1 MKHWFKD
8 QHFRSLLK
16 NTSYLGFSKIVA
28 ALAGVATLAFAGRGL
43 GVILFGTLILITS
56 YVKAVS
62 GIAKFQ
68 SWQLIVRY
76 GGHGVAHGDPEH
88 FKVATGFAFALD
100 VISGFGGMLIGA
112 ALLPFIGAWVGI
124 KPEYLWLGMLYCTVV
139 PVMSS
144 ATPDG
149 VLRVLD
155 RFDLISWS
163 ATLLPISRAILAG
176 IAFSSGAS
184 FPVYVVIW
192 FATDLAGNVYPW
204 YLGWRELARNGMLVG
219 IRPTLKPTMLP
230 GAWRF
235 AINVNLASSVQAVWG
250 PIGRLV
256 VGGLLG
262 PAGAALFRVA
272 STLADSAQRPADLLG
287 KAFYP
292 EIVRMDL
299 SSKKPWK
306 LMLRGTVL
314 VSGIALVAILLLLVG
329 GKPLMAAIFG
339 KEFLGAYE
347 PLLILIAIPFIG
359 IFSFPLSPML
369 YALGRSDGPLKAKL
383 LGSAIFFA
391 TIAPLSW
398 ALDVVGAAIA
408 LVLAN
413 AVNAGA
419 MMVQLRGEHR
429 RVRGPRSEPRTQA

>member
-1 MKHWFKD
+1 MRHWFKD

-16 NTSYLGFSKIVA
+16 NSSYLGVSKGVA
-28 ALAGVATLAFAGRGL
+28 AVCGIATVAFAGRGL
-43 GVILFGTLILITS
+43 GVIMFGILILITS
-56 YVKAVS
+56 YAKAVN
-62 GIAKFQ
+62 GIARFQ

-100 VISGFGGMLIGA
+100 VVSGIGGMLVGV
-112 ALLPFIGAWVGI
+112 ALLPFIASWVGI
-124 KPEYLWLGMLYCTVV
+124 TSDSLWLAILYCTLL
-139 PVMSS
+139 PVMNS

-163 ATLLPISRAILAG
+163 GTLTPITRAVLAG
-176 IAFSSGAS
+176 IAFFTHAS
-184 FPVYVVIW
+184 FAAYVAIW
-192 FATDLAGNVYPW
+192 FVTELVGDLYLW
-204 YLGWRELARNGMLVG
+204 YLGWRELKRHDLMGG
-219 IRPTLKPTMLP
+219 IRPTLRPTVLP

-235 AINVNLASSVQAVWG
+235 AINVNLATSVQAVWG

-272 STLADSAQRPADLLG
+272 SMLADSAQKPSDLLG

-292 EIVRMDL
+292 QVMRMDL
-299 SSKKPWK
+299 SSKQPWK
-306 LMLRGTVL
+306 LMLRGTAL
-314 VSGIALVAILLLLVG
+314 VSFVMLLAILLMLVG
-329 GKPLMAAIFG
+329 GKPLMQILFG

-347 PLLILIAIPFIG
+347 PLVIMLAIPFLG

-369 YALGRSDGPLKAKL
+369 YALGRSDGPLKAQL
-383 LGSAIFFA
+383 LGSAIFFV

-398 ALDVVGAAIA
+398 AWGVIGAAVA

-413 AVNAGA
+413 VVNTAA

-429 RVRGPRSEPRTQA
+429 RVRAKPA

>member
-16 NTSYLGFSKIVA
+16 NSSYLGASKIVA
-28 ALAGVATLAFAGRGL
+28 ALAGVAMLAFAGRGL

-76 GGHGVAHGDPEH
+76 GGHGIAHGDPEH

-100 VISGFGGMLIGA
+100 MMSGIGGMIVGA
-112 ALLPFIGAWVGI
+112 ILLPFVSNWVGI
-124 KPEYLWLGMLYCTVV
+124 TPEYLWLGMLYCTLL
-139 PVMSS
+139 PIMAS

-163 ATLLPISRAILAG
+163 STVTPIGRAVLAG
-176 IAFSSGAS
+176 IAFVTGAG
-184 FPVYVVIW
+184 FPVYVAIW
-192 FATDLAGNVYPW
+192 YVTELVGDLYVW
-204 YLGWRELARNGMLVG
+204 YLGWRELKRHNLLGG
-219 IRPTLKPTMLP
+219 IRPTLKPTVLA

-235 AINVNLASSVQAVWG
+235 AIDVNLATSVQAVWG

-272 STLADSAQRPADLLG
+272 STLADSAQKPADLLG

-292 EIVRMDL
+292 EVMRMDL
-299 SSKKPWK
+299 SSKTPWK
-306 LMLRGTVL
+306 LMLRGTAL
-314 VSGIALVAILLLLVG
+314 VSLIMLLAILLLVVG
-329 GKPLMAAIFG
+329 GRPLMALIFG
-339 KEFLGAYE
+339 RAFVGAYE
-347 PLLILIAIPFIG
+347 PLMILMAIPFLG
-359 IFSFPLSPML
+359 IFSFPLTPML

-383 LGSAIFFA
+383 LGSVVFFI

-398 ALDVVGAAIA
+398 QWNIVGAAIA

-413 AVNAGA
+413 LVNTVA

-429 RVRGPRSEPRTQA
+429 RVRPKPA

>member
-16 NTSYLGFSKIVA
+16 NSSYLGVSKIVA
-28 ALAGVATLAFAGRGL
+28 ALCGVATLAFAGRGL
-43 GVILFGTLILITS
+43 GVIMFGTLILITS

-76 GGHGVAHGDPEH
+76 GGHGVAHGDAEH

-100 VISGFGGMLIGA
+100 AVSGIGGLIIGA
-112 ALLPFIGAWVGI
+112 ALLPFIASWVGI
-124 KPEYLWLGMLYCTVV
+124 EPQYLWLGMLYCTVL
-139 PVMSS
+139 PVMSA

-163 ATLLPISRAILAG
+163 GTLMPILRAVLAAAAFAT
-176 IAFSSGAS
+176 GAS
-184 FPVYVVIW
+184 FAVYVTIW
-192 FATDLAGNVYPW
+192 FVTDLIGNLYPW
-204 YLGWRELARNGMLVG
+204 YLAWRELRRNRLLEG
-219 IRPTLKPTMLP
+219 IRPTLRPAALA

-235 AINVNLASSVQAVWG
+235 AIEVNLTTSVQAIWG

-272 STLADSAQRPADLLG
+272 STLADSAAKPADLLG

-292 EIVRMDL
+292 EIIRMDL
-299 SSKKPWK
+299 TSNKPWK
-306 LMLRGTVL
+306 LMLRGTALISAVAVL
-314 VSGIALVAILLLLVG
+314 AILLMLIG
-329 GKPLMAAIFG
+329 GKPLMALIFG
-339 KEFLGAYE
+339 KAFLGAYA
-347 PLLILIAIPFIG
+347 PLVILMAIPFIG
-359 IFSFPLSPML
+359 IFSFPLTPML
-369 YALGRSDGPLKAKL
+369 YALGRSDAPLKAKL
-383 LGSAIFFA
+383 LGSAIFFV
-391 TIAPLSW
+391 TIAPLSLAW
-398 ALDVVGAAIA
+398 DVVGAAIA

-413 AVNAGA
+413 VVNSAA
-419 MMVQLRGEHR
+419 MMIHLRGEHR
-429 RVRGPRSEPRTQA
+429 RVRPKTA

>member
-16 NTSYLGFSKIVA
+16 NSSYLGVSKIVA
-28 ALAGVATLAFAGRGL
+28 ALCGVATLAFAGRGL
-43 GVILFGTLILITS
+43 GVVMFGTLILITS

-76 GGHGVAHGDPEH
+76 GGHGVAHGDAEH

-100 VISGFGGMLIGA
+100 AVSGIGGLIIGA
-112 ALLPFIGAWVGI
+112 ALLPFIASWVGI
-124 KPEYLWLGMLYCTVV
+124 EPQYLWLGMLYCTVL
-139 PVMSS
+139 PVMSA

-163 ATLLPISRAILAG
+163 GTLMPILRAVLAAAAFAT
-176 IAFSSGAS
+176 GAS
-184 FPVYVVIW
+184 FAVYVTIW
-192 FATDLAGNVYPW
+192 FVTDLIGNLYPW
-204 YLGWRELARNGMLVG
+204 YLAWRELRRNRLLEG
-219 IRPTLKPTMLP
+219 IRPTLRPAVLA

-235 AINVNLASSVQAVWG
+235 AIEVNLTTSVQAIWG

-272 STLADSAQRPADLLG
+272 STLADSAAKPADLLG

-292 EIVRMDL
+292 EIIRMDL
-299 SSKKPWK
+299 TSNKPWK
-306 LMLRGTVL
+306 LMLRGTALISAVAVL
-314 VSGIALVAILLLLVG
+314 AILLMLIG
-329 GKPLMAAIFG
+329 GKPLMALIFG
-339 KEFLGAYE
+339 KAFLGAYA
-347 PLLILIAIPFIG
+347 PLVILMAIPFIG
-359 IFSFPLSPML
+359 IFSFPLTPML
-369 YALGRSDGPLKAKL
+369 YALGRSDAPLKAKL
-383 LGSAIFFA
+383 LGSAIFFV
-391 TIAPLSW
+391 TIAPLSLAW
-398 ALDVVGAAIA
+398 DVVGAAIA

-413 AVNAGA
+413 VVNSAA
-419 MMVQLRGEHR
+419 MMIHLRGEHR
-429 RVRGPRSEPRTQA
+429 RVRPKTA

>member
-8 QHFRSLLK
+8 QHFRSLVK
-16 NTSYLGFSKIVA
+16 NTSYLGISKIVA
-28 ALAGVATLAFAGRGL
+28 GIAGVATVAFAGRGL

-100 VISGFGGMLIGA
+100 VVSGIGGMLMGA
-112 ALLPFIGAWVGI
+112 ALLPFIGTWAGI
-124 KPEYLWLGMLYCTVV
+124 QPQYLWLGMLYCTVV

-155 RFDLISWS
+155 RFDLLSWS
-163 ATLLPISRAILAG
+163 STLLPISRAVLCAAAFVAG
-176 IAFSSGAS
+176 SSFTA
-184 FPVYVVIW
+184 YVVIW
-192 FATDLAGNVYPW
+192 FATDLIGNIYPW
-204 YLGWRELARNGMLVG
+204 YLGWRELNRHGLHVG
-219 IRPTLKPTMLP
+219 IRPTLKPDALP

-235 AINVNLASSVQAVWG
+235 AIDVNLASSVQAVWG

-272 STLADSAQRPADLLG
+272 STLAEGAQRPADLLG

-292 EIVRMDL
+292 EVMRMDL
-299 SSKKPWK
+299 TSGRPWK
-306 LMLRGTVL
+306 LMLRGTVM
-314 VSGIALVAILLLLVG
+314 VGILAVAAILILVVG
-329 GKPLMAAIFG
+329 GKPLMSLIFG
-339 KEFLGAYE
+339 KAFLGAYV
-347 PLLILIAIPFIG
+347 PLVILMAIPFIG
-359 IFSFPLSPML
+359 IFGFPLSPML

-383 LGSAIFFA
+383 LGSAVFFL

-413 AVNAGA
+413 AANAVA
-419 MMVQLRGEHR
+419 MMVMLRGEHR
-429 RVRGPRSEPRTQA
+429 RVRGKPQPKPL

>member
-16 NTSYLGFSKIVA
+16 NSSYLGVSKIVA
-28 ALAGVATLAFAGRGL
+28 ALCGVATLAFAGRGL
-43 GVILFGTLILITS
+43 GVIMFGTLILITS

-76 GGHGVAHGDPEH
+76 GGHGVAHGDAEH

-100 VISGFGGMLIGA
+100 AVSGIGGLIIGA
-112 ALLPFIGAWVGI
+112 ALLPFIASWVGI
-124 KPEYLWLGMLYCTVV
+124 EPQYLWLGMLYCTVL
-139 PVMSS
+139 PVMSA

-163 ATLLPISRAILAG
+163 GTLMPILRAVLAAAAFAT
-176 IAFSSGAS
+176 GAS
-184 FPVYVVIW
+184 FAVYVTIW
-192 FATDLAGNVYPW
+192 FVTDLIGNLYPW
-204 YLGWRELARNGMLVG
+204 YLAWRELRRNRLLEG
-219 IRPTLKPTMLP
+219 IRPTLKPAVLA

-235 AINVNLASSVQAVWG
+235 AIEVNLTTSVQAIWG

-272 STLADSAQRPADLLG
+272 STLADSAAKPADLLG

-292 EIVRMDL
+292 EIIRMDL
-299 SSKKPWK
+299 TSNKPWK
-306 LMLRGTVL
+306 LMLRGTALISAVAVL
-314 VSGIALVAILLLLVG
+314 AILLMLIG
-329 GKPLMAAIFG
+329 GKPLMALIFG
-339 KEFLGAYE
+339 KAFLGAYA
-347 PLLILIAIPFIG
+347 PLVILMAIPFIG
-359 IFSFPLSPML
+359 IFSFPLTPML
-369 YALGRSDGPLKAKL
+369 YALGRSDAPLKAKL
-383 LGSAIFFA
+383 LGSAIFFV
-391 TIAPLSW
+391 TIAPLSLAW
-398 ALDVVGAAIA
+398 DVVGAAIA

-413 AVNAGA
+413 VVNSAA
-419 MMVQLRGEHR
+419 MMVHLRGEHR
-429 RVRGPRSEPRTQA
+429 RVRPKTA

>member
-16 NTSYLGFSKIVA
+16 NSSYLGVSKIVA
-28 ALAGVATLAFAGRGL
+28 ALCGVATLAFAGRGL
-43 GVILFGTLILITS
+43 GVIMFGTLILITS

-76 GGHGVAHGDPEH
+76 GGHGVAHGDAEH

-100 VISGFGGMLIGA
+100 AVSGIGGLIIGA
-112 ALLPFIGAWVGI
+112 ALLPFIASWVGI
-124 KPEYLWLGMLYCTVV
+124 EPQYLWLGMLYCTVL
-139 PVMSS
+139 PVMSA

-163 ATLLPISRAILAG
+163 GTLMPILRAVLAAAAFAT
-176 IAFSSGAS
+176 GAS
-184 FPVYVVIW
+184 FAVYVTIW
-192 FATDLAGNVYPW
+192 FVTDLIGNLYPW
-204 YLGWRELARNGMLVG
+204 YLAWRELRRNRLLEG
-219 IRPTLKPTMLP
+219 IRPTLRPAVLA

-235 AINVNLASSVQAVWG
+235 AIEVNLTTSVQAIWG

-256 VGGLLG
+256 VGGLIG

-272 STLADSAQRPADLLG
+272 STLADSAAKPADLLG

-292 EIVRMDL
+292 EIIRMDL
-299 SSKKPWK
+299 TSNKPWK
-306 LMLRGTVL
+306 LMLRGTALISAVAVL
-314 VSGIALVAILLLLVG
+314 AILLMLIG
-329 GKPLMAAIFG
+329 GKPLMALIFG
-339 KEFLGAYE
+339 KAFLGAYA
-347 PLLILIAIPFIG
+347 PLVILMAIPFIG
-359 IFSFPLSPML
+359 IFSFPLTPML
-369 YALGRSDGPLKAKL
+369 YALGRSDAPLKAKL
-383 LGSAIFFA
+383 LGSAIFFV
-391 TIAPLSW
+391 TIAPLSLAW
-398 ALDVVGAAIA
+398 DVVGAAIA

-413 AVNAGA
+413 VVNSAA
-419 MMVQLRGEHR
+419 MMIHLRGEHR
-429 RVRGPRSEPRTQA
+429 RVRPKTA